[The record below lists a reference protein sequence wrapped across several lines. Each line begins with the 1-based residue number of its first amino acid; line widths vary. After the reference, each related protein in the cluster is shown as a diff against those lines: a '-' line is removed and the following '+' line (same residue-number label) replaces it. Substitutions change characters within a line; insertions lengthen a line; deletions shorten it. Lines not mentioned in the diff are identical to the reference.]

1 MRQRSH
7 LTYAGDADR
16 WLDACRRWSALVL
29 VVVQA
34 LLRSLL
40 VDCAADEAEEEVMMR
55 VRIAAHAPAR
65 PTDAVKAVGADAGA
79 GSAED
84 AAVVLATTSLW
95 LRSSSSCEDDEER
108 ELEARAA
115 ACLLT
120 PRSSGATMART
131 LDWRL
136 RLWCCD
142 SDLDGD
148 FCDKK
153 L

>member
-1 MRQRSH
+1 MR
-7 LTYAGDADR
+7 A
-16 WLDACRRWSALVL
+16 
-29 VVVQA
+29 
-34 LLRSLL
+34 
-40 VDCAADEAEEEVMMR
+40 
-55 VRIAAHAPAR
+55 RIAAHLLMLR
-65 PTDAVKAVGADAGA
+65 RDLRMQSRRWVLKLGQKMRGM
-79 GSAED
+79 
-84 AAVVLATTSLW
+84 VLATTSLW
-95 LRSSSSCEDDEER
+95 LRSSSSCKDDEEK

-131 LDWRL
+131 LDWRR

>member
-1 MRQRSH
+1 MR
-7 LTYAGDADR
+7 A
-16 WLDACRRWSALVL
+16 
-29 VVVQA
+29 
-34 LLRSLL
+34 
-40 VDCAADEAEEEVMMR
+40 
-55 VRIAAHAPAR
+55 RIAAHLLMLR
-65 PTDAVKAVGADAGA
+65 RDLRMRSRRWVLELGQKMRGM
-79 GSAED
+79 
-84 AAVVLATTSLW
+84 VLATTSLW
-95 LRSSSSCEDDEER
+95 LRSSSSCEDGEEK

-115 ACLLT
+115 ACLPT

-148 FCDKK
+148 VCDKK